1 LLNFLYFAAGLAVLA
16 VALFLCIALYRLARA
31 LAALEDGLVTA
42 DEAIQEL
49 TPELRNSLGSVNDIA
64 AGVNVALRTA
74 GEGAQRLTQ
83 AAARSWVPAQSTL
96 YGVRVGARSLLRS
109 FTGLNGATEEQTAIG
124 DETDDRRN

>member
-1 LLNFLYFAAGLAVLA
+1 MLNFLYFAAGLAVLA

-83 AAARSWVPAQSTL
+83 VAARSWVPAQSTL

-109 FTGLNGATEEQTAIG
+109 FTGLNGATEEQTALG

>member
-1 LLNFLYFAAGLAVLA
+1 LLSFLYFAAGLAVLA

-31 LAALEDGLVTA
+31 LAALEESLLTA

-49 TPELRNSLGSVNDIA
+49 TPELRSSLGSVNDIA
-64 AGVNVALRTA
+64 TGVNVALRTA

-83 AAARSWVPAQSTL
+83 VAARSWGPAQSTL

-109 FTGLNGATEEQTAIG
+109 FTGINGATAEQTAIG

>member
-1 LLNFLYFAAGLAVLA
+1 MLNFLYFAAGLAVLA

-31 LAALEDGLVTA
+31 LAALEESLVTT

-49 TPELRNSLGSVNDIA
+49 TPELRGSLGSVNDIA

-83 AAARSWVPAQSTL
+83 VAARSWVPAQSTL
-96 YGVRVGARSLLRS
+96 YGVKVGTQSLLRS
-109 FTGLNGATEEQTAIG
+109 FTGLNGATGDRTAIG
-124 DETDDRRN
+124 DGTNDRRN